1 MNTKQWIT
9 LIKINTTAKKKFLKS
24 QSSNLAPKQS

>member
-1 MNTKQWIT
+1 MNTKQWTT
-9 LIKINTTAKKKFLKS
+9 LTKINTTAKKKCLKS